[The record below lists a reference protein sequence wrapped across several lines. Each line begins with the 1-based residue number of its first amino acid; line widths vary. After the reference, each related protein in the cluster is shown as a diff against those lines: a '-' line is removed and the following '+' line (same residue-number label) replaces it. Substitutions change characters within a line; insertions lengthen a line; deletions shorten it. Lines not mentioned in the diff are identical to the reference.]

1 MEEFI
6 YVHKTFEKEN
16 YFGKRITDREFDGCT
31 FTNCDFSNCDFSGTV
46 FLDCQFTDCNLGMMT
61 VIKSGFKTVTFKTCK
76 VLGIQFH
83 DCDDFLF
90 NVHFEDSIVDYSSFA
105 RKKMPKTKFI
115 NSSLKEVSFT
125 GTDLTGSV
133 FDNTN
138 LDQAV
143 FNDTVLK
150 EVDFRTAYNY
160 SIDPEFN
167 PMKKAKFSVQ
177 GIPGLLDKYDIKIS

>member
-1 MEEFI
+1 MEEYI
-6 YVHKTFEKEN
+6 YVHQTFEKEN

-31 FTNCDFSNCDFSGTV
+31 FKNCDFSNSDFSGSM
-46 FLDCQFTDCNLGMMT
+46 FMDCDFIDCNLGMMA

-76 VLGIQFH
+76 VLGIHFH

-90 NVHFEDSIVDYSSFA
+90 NVHFEDCILDFSSFA
-105 RKKMPKTKFI
+105 NKKMQKTKFI

-125 GTDLTGSV
+125 GADLTGSL

-138 LDQAV
+138 LEQAL
-143 FNDTVLK
+143 FNGTQLKDT
-150 EVDFRTAYNY
+150 DFTTAYNY
-160 SIDPEFN
+160 TIDPEFN
-167 PMKKAKFSVQ
+167 SMKKAKFSLQ